1 MSTFRQTLRPRFAAL
16 AGVVLL
22 VLGLLFVRL
31 WTMQVLSGS
40 AYAAQADQN
49 RVREITTV
57 APRGRILDRN
67 GKELVANRATM
78 AVVVAPSARDDEDL
92 LNRLSALL
100 DVPAADLKERV
111 ESVKEAALASRVV
124 AIDVPLSVVAYLS
137 EHESQFPGVEVEMR
151 AVREYPQ
158 GKLAA
163 HVLGY
168 TGEISETEMADPEF
182 KDYDPTDV
190 VGKAGSEKSFESVLQ
205 GDRGRKLLEV
215 DAAGQPR
222 RVIAETEPEP
232 GRDVMLTID
241 SEVQAVAEK
250 ALGDALKDAHQQK
263 YPKARA
269 GAIVALD
276 VRNGEVLAMASA
288 PSYDPTMFLGGV
300 STKQWRSLT
309 STESEYPLT
318 NRAIMAQYPP
328 ASTFKA
334 FTGLA
339 GLQYGKTRQWATYE
353 CAGNWIRMGKQW
365 KKWCWKHSG
374 HGTESFMA
382 GIADSCDTVFYNIGY
397 EFYLDKG
404 EKLQKFSRSFGYG
417 RVTGVDLPGEAD
429 GRVPDAAW
437 KKAYNENYPEYQRW
451 LPGDTVNMA
460 IGQGDMLVTPLQVA
474 SSYAGI
480 ANGGDVMKPHLM
492 RQVLGGDGR
501 AVLTPKAEVAFAPKV
516 SDRNLS
522 IMRGALEDVVTDGTA
537 AGAFRGFGEPVAGK
551 TGTAQVAGKDD
562 YAWFVGYAPA
572 NNPKYVVAVAIEQGG
587 HGGSVAA
594 PAARQVL
601 AALLGEK
608 VEHVSAS
615 DESR

>member
-1 MSTFRQTLRPRFAAL
+1 MSTFRQTLRPRFAVL
-16 AGVVLL
+16 AGIVLL

-31 WTMQVLSGS
+31 WTMQVLSGP
-40 AYAAQADQN
+40 AFAAQADQN
-49 RVREITTV
+49 RVREVTTV

-78 AVVVAPSARDDEDL
+78 VVLVAPGARDDEDL

-100 DVPAADLKERV
+100 DVPVAELKERA
-111 ESVKEAALASRVV
+111 ESVKEAALAPRVV
-124 AIDVPLSVVAYLS
+124 AIDVPMTAVAYLA
-137 EHESQFPGVEVEMR
+137 EHEAQFPGVEVEMR

-158 GKLAA
+158 GKVAA

-168 TGEISETEMADPEF
+168 TGEISESEMAAPEF
-182 KDYDPTDV
+182 KSYDPTDV
-190 VGKAGSEKSFESVLQ
+190 VGKAGVEKSFESVLQ
-205 GDRGRKLLEV
+205 GDRGRRLLEV
-215 DAAGQPR
+215 DAAGGPR
-222 RVIAETEPEP
+222 RIIEETEPEP
-232 GRDVMLTID
+232 GRDVKLTID
-241 SEVQAVAEK
+241 TRVQRVAEK
-250 ALGDALKDAHQQK
+250 ALQDAIKDAHRQK

-288 PSYDPTMFLGGV
+288 PSYDPTVFLGGV

-318 NRAIMAQYPP
+318 NRAMMAQYPP

-339 GLQYGKTRQWATYE
+339 GLQYGKTRQWATYDCE
-353 CAGNWIRMGKQW
+353 GKWIRMGKQW
-365 KKWCWKHSG
+365 KKYCWKRTG
-374 HGTESFMA
+374 HGIESFM
-382 GIADSCDTVFYNIGY
+382 GGVADSCDTVFYNIGY
-397 EFYLDKG
+397 EFYRDKG

-417 RVTGVDLPGEAD
+417 QLTGIDLPGEAD
-429 GRVPDAAW
+429 GRVPDAKW
-437 KKAYNENYPEYQRW
+437 KKEYNENYPEYQRW

-460 IGQGDMLVTPLQVA
+460 IGQGDMLATPLQVA
-474 SSYAGI
+474 SSYSGI
-480 ANGGDVMKPHLM
+480 ANGGEVMKPHLM
-492 RQVLGGDGR
+492 RQVLGGDGKV
-501 AVLTPKAEVAFAPKV
+501 VLAPKAEVAFAPKV

-522 IMRGALEDVVTDGTA
+522 IMRGALRDVVTDGTA
-537 AGAFRGFGEPVAGK
+537 ESAFRGFGTPVAGK
-551 TGTAQVAGKDD
+551 TGTAEVAGKDD

-572 NNPKYVVAVAIEQGG
+572 DNPKYVVAVAIEQGG

-601 AALLGEK
+601 AALLGQK
-608 VEHVSAS
+608 IEHVKAS
-615 DESR
+615 DVSR